1 MNISVEEICA
11 AYKQR
16 SELAGPMLAQ
26 MREVREVYNGD
37 LAIPLPEMDRN
48 EKAAIPNLLQ
58 QGIDQTGM
66 RIAST
71 MPMVWYPP
79 VTPGDRA
86 SEKRASTRRK
96 ATLGWWQEN
105 RLPLKM
111 RRRARYLIGY
121 ASSPVILR
129 PNKKTGIARW
139 ELRDPL
145 SCFPAPCDDPDEIT
159 PADTIFGYTRS
170 LHWLRERYPEQMRLL
185 YQGDDPKPNDAFD
198 VVEYMDAD
206 ETVLVV
212 AGKHKPY
219 TWHRDEPLPGAGAIE
234 LLRIKNRIGLN
245 PAVVPG
251 RITLDRPLGQFS
263 GMVGMYQASA
273 KLMALDLIAV
283 EKGVFPDIYLESRA
297 NETAD
302 FIAGPYDGRS
312 GLVNIVKGGVLRE
325 TSAQAGLQ
333 TAPTMDRLERAQRL
347 SGGVPAEFG
356 GESPGNVRTGKRGD
370 AVLSAV
376 IDFPIQEAQEILAWS
391 LAEENKRA
399 VAIVKEYF
407 PTRKSFYVSMKG
419 GTGRVDYTPGKDFET
434 DDNVVTYSQAG
445 ADVNSLVIGAGQRVG
460 MGTMSKRTFQEIDP
474 LVADPELEHDRVIS
488 ESLEQALLESVQQ
501 QASSGSIPPADIA
514 RIAELVLTDK
524 VELAEAIQQVQK
536 EAQERQ
542 STTAD
547 PVAAGDPAAQP
558 GLAAPGMGAE
568 AGVETIEPPGASA
581 SNLAA
586 IFQTLRSPQR
596 QLPAERGAA

>member
-1 MNISVEEICA
+1 MTGISVEAICA

-16 SELAGPMLAQ
+16 ADLSGPLLAQ
-26 MREVREVYNGD
+26 LREVREVYNGD

-71 MPMVWYPP
+71 LPMVWYPP
-79 VTPGDRA
+79 LEPGNRA
-86 SEKRASTRRK
+86 SENRANTRRK

-121 ASSPVILR
+121 ASSPVVLR

-145 SCFPAPCDDPDEIT
+145 SCFPAPSDDPDEIT
-159 PADTIFGYTRS
+159 PPDAIFSYTRN
-170 LHWLRERYPEQMRLL
+170 LHWLQDRYPEQMRNL
-185 YQGDDPKPNDAFD
+185 YKGEDPKINDAFD
-198 VVEYMDAD
+198 LIEYMDEH

-212 AGKHKPY
+212 VGKHKPY
-219 TWHRDEPLPGAGAIE
+219 TWHSSEALPGAGAVE
-234 LLRIKNRIGLN
+234 LMRVKNRIGLN

-251 RITLDRPLGQFS
+251 RITLDRPMGQFS

-283 EKGVFPDIYLESRA
+283 EKGIFPDIYLESRPQ
-297 NETAD
+297 ETAD

-325 TSAQAGLQ
+325 QSIQSGFQ

-376 IDFPIQEAQEILAWS
+376 IDFPIQEAQEILAFS

-399 VAIVKEYF
+399 VAIVKEFF
-407 PTRKSFYVSMKG
+407 PAKKSFYVNVKG
-419 GTGRVDYTPGKDFET
+419 ALGRVDYVPAKDFET

-445 ADVNSLVIGAGQRVG
+445 ADANSLVIGAGQRVG

-488 ESLEQALLESVQQ
+488 EALEQALLQSVQA
-501 QASSGSIPPADIA
+501 QATEGAIPPADIA
-514 RIAELVLTDK
+514 RIAELVLTNK
-524 VELAEAIQQVQK
+524 MELSEAIQQVQK

-542 STTAD
+542 ATTVD
-547 PVAAGDPAAQP
+547 PVAPGAPEAMP
-558 GLAAPGMGAE
+558 GLAQAGAGAE
-568 AGVETIEPPGASA
+568 AGVDAIGPPQPSA
-581 SNLAA
+581 TNLAA

-596 QLPAERGAA
+596 QLPSEQAA